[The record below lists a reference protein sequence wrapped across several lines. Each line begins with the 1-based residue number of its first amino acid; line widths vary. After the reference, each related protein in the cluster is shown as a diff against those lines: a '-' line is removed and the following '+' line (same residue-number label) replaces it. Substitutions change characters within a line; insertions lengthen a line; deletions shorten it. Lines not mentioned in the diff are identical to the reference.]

1 MHKKLYLVRI
11 TRLVLA
17 ATDVEAK
24 QLACN
29 AANRGDVECA
39 KVIDGLY
46 DLPVGWENAV
56 PYGATQDS
64 AYKILVAQLA
74 SDARFDAFEVHACM
88 TVGEDEQGVT
98 LLEQC
103 DDSQASLW
111 SVYGHLIAGG
121 LECLGD
127 FNTRAKAGIFLADL
141 EQAAIASEIQMPEQC
156 LDRLDNRAED
166 AHLESLYEERVSGGN
181 YEEF

>member
-17 ATDVEAK
+17 ATEGEAQ

-39 KVIDGLY
+39 KVIEGLY

-64 AYKILVAQLA
+64 AYQLLVTQLA
-74 SDARFDAFEVHACM
+74 RDARFDAFEVHACM
-88 TVGEDEQGVT
+88 TVGEDEQGLT
-98 LLEQC
+98 ILEQC

-111 SVYGHLIAGG
+111 SVYGHLVTGG

-141 EQAAIASEIQMPEQC
+141 EKAAIAAEIQMPEQ
-156 LDRLDNRAED
+156 AED

>member
-1 MHKKLYLVRI
+1 MSKKLYLVHI
-11 TRLVLA
+11 TRLILA
-17 ATDVEAK
+17 ATEAEA
-24 QLACN
+24 QRLACN
-29 AANRGDVECA
+29 AANNGDVECA
-39 KVIDGLY
+39 KVIEGLY

-74 SDARFDAFEVHACM
+74 SDPRFNAFEVHACQ
-88 TVGEDEQGVT
+88 TIGEDEQGVT

-141 EQAAIASEIQMPEQC
+141 EKAAIAAELQQPEM
-156 LDRLDNRAED
+156 AED
-166 AHLESLYEERVSGGN
+166 AHLESLYEERVSCGN